1 MKPFRLHLFFLLTLI
16 WGTLRARQPDPVRL
30 DSVNSVYDEQNPRLN
45 PDGSQ
50 LYFTRSGH
58 PDNVGGLID
67 RGDIWVARKN
77 SDGSW
82 GTPQNAGHL
91 INPRGLNGVVGFS
104 ANGKTMYLLNH
115 FEPDG
120 QGGGKLRN
128 GIAKSTRKN
137 GAWSTPE
144 RVKITYFKN
153 NSEYISAFISPDERV
168 MVLSLRAFQTFG
180 NEDIYVTF
188 RQTDG
193 SWGQPRNLGS
203 TINTD
208 SEEWS
213 PFLSA
218 DKSILYFSSNGHGGE
233 GSRDVFASRRLD
245 DSWVNWSKPINLGTK
260 VNTKGVELGYFI
272 PASGELA
279 YFSSTRNSEGFGDL
293 FSHPLSA
300 LEKIA
305 DNAQVETSPEVENEK
320 PAFPEKGTVAM
331 TLQVLDIRTD
341 QPVNALVSLTFGEE
355 EAGIN
360 TGEIESK
367 DKKWVMNFEGGTRVH
382 VEITAAGYL
391 NYKGAFVAKP
401 ETLQFKTTEVFRL
414 TPGTAGTKIRIKDVL
429 FERSKATFADPATA
443 KVNLD
448 RLVELMQANPEM
460 EIRLEGHTDNRGNP
474 KLLKK
479 LSKNRVETVKEY
491 LVDKGIA
498 AQRIETAGL
507 GAMDPVAGNT
517 NETDRRKNRRVEFV
531 IISSQ

>member
-1 MKPFRLHLFFLLTLI
+1 MKPFRLNLFFLLTLI
-16 WGTLRARQPDPVRL
+16 GGTLQAQEPDPVRI
-30 DSVNSVYDEQNPRLN
+30 DSVNSVYDEQNPRLS

-67 RGDIWVARKN
+67 PGDIWVAHKN

-82 GTPQNAGHL
+82 STPQNAGNILNHT
-91 INPRGLNGVVGFS
+91 GLNGVVGFS

-128 GIAKSTRKN
+128 GIAKSTWKN
-137 GAWSTPE
+137 GAWSAPE

-168 MVLSLRAFQTFG
+168 MVLSIHSFQTFG
-180 NEDIYVTF
+180 NEDLYVTF

-233 GSRDVFASRRLD
+233 GSRDVFALRRLD
-245 DSWVNWSKPINLGTK
+245 DSWINWSKPVNVGTK
-260 VNTKGVELGYFI
+260 INTKGVELGYFI

-300 LEKIA
+300 AEKA
-305 DNAQVETSPEVENEK
+305 ARDAQVETSPEVENEK
-320 PAFPEKGTVAM
+320 PALPEKGTVAM

-341 QPVNALVSLTFGEE
+341 QPINARVSLTFGEE

-360 TGEIESK
+360 TGEIESE
-367 DKKWVMNFEGGTRVH
+367 DKKWTMNFEEGTGVH

-391 NYKGAFVAKP
+391 NYKGAFVAKS
-401 ETLQFKTTEVFRL
+401 EATEDFRL

-429 FERSKATFADPATA
+429 FERAKATFADPATA
-443 KVNLD
+443 RVNLD
-448 RLVELMQANPEM
+448 RLVELMRANPEM

-479 LSKNRVETVKEY
+479 LSQNRVETVKKY
-491 LVDKGIA
+491 LVEKGIA
-498 AQRIETAGL
+498 AKRIETAGL
-507 GAMDPVAGNT
+507 GAMDPVAENA
-517 NETDRRKNRRVEFV
+517 NESGRRENRRVEFV
-531 IISSQ
+531 IIK

>member
-1 MKPFRLHLFFLLTLI
+1 MKPFRLNFFLLLTLI
-16 WGTLRARQPDPVRL
+16 WGTLRAQQPDPVRI

-67 RGDIWVARKN
+67 RGDIWVAYKN

-82 GTPQNAGHL
+82 GTLQNAGNILNH
-91 INPRGLNGVVGFS
+91 RGLNGVVGFS

-137 GAWSTPE
+137 GAWSAPE
-144 RVKITYFKN
+144 RVKITYFTN

-168 MVLSLRAFQTFG
+168 MVLSLQSFQTFG
-180 NEDIYVTF
+180 NEDLYVTF

-218 DKSILYFSSNGHGGE
+218 DKSTLYFSSNGHGGE

-245 DSWVNWSKPINLGTK
+245 DSWINWSKPVNVGTK
-260 VNTKGVELGYFI
+260 VNTKGMELGYFI
-272 PASGELA
+272 PASGEFA

-305 DNAQVETSPEVENEK
+305 RDAQVETSPEVENEK
-320 PAFPEKGTVAM
+320 PALPEKRTVDM
-331 TLQVLDIRTD
+331 TLQVLDIRTS
-341 QPVNALVSLTFGEE
+341 QPVNALVNLTFGTEK
-355 EAGIN
+355 AGIN
-360 TGEIESK
+360 TEEIESE
-367 DKKWVMNFEGGTRVH
+367 DKKWTMNFEEGTPVY
-382 VEITAAGYL
+382 VEITAEGYL
-391 NYKGAFVAKP
+391 NYRGEFVAKSDTV
-401 ETLQFKTTEVFRL
+401 EGFRL

-429 FERSKATFADPATA
+429 FERGKSTFADPAIA

-448 RLVELMQANPEM
+448 RLVELMQANPEI
-460 EIRLEGHTDNRGNP
+460 EIRLEGHTDNQGNP
-474 KLLKK
+474 KLLKQ
-479 LSKNRVETVKEY
+479 LSQNRVETVKEY
-491 LVDKGIA
+491 LVGKGIA

-507 GAMDPVAGNT
+507 GAMHPVVGNT

>member
-1 MKPFRLHLFFLLTLI
+1 MKPFRLHLFLLLTLI
-16 WGTLRARQPDPVRL
+16 WGTLRAQQPI
-30 DSVNSVYDEQNPRLN
+30 DSVNSVYDEQNPRLS

-82 GTPQNAGHL
+82 STPQNAGNILNH
-91 INPRGLNGVVGFS
+91 RGLNGVVGFS

-120 QGGGKLRN
+120 QGGGKIRN

-137 GAWSTPE
+137 GAWSAPE

-153 NSEYISAFISPDERV
+153 NSEYISASISPDERV

-180 NEDIYVTF
+180 NEDLYVTF
-188 RQTDG
+188 QQPDG

-245 DSWVNWSKPINLGTK
+245 DSWVNWSKPVNVGTK
-260 VNTKGVELGYFI
+260 INTKGVELGYFI

-279 YFSSTRNSEGFGDL
+279 YFSSTRNSEGFGNL

-300 LEKIA
+300 AEKAARGSQIEPPSDDTA
-305 DNAQVETSPEVENEK
+305 PAETPGLGVQNEK
-320 PAFPEKGTVAM
+320 PALPEKGTVAM
-331 TLQVLDIRTD
+331 TMQVLDIRTD
-341 QPVNALVSLTFGEE
+341 QPVNALVNLTFGTE

-360 TGEIESK
+360 TGEIESE
-367 DKKWVMNFEGGTRVH
+367 DKKWTMNFEEGTGVH

-391 NYKGAFVAKP
+391 NYKGAFVAKSDII
-401 ETLQFKTTEVFRL
+401 EDFRL

-429 FERSKATFADPATA
+429 FERGKATFADPATA

-479 LSKNRVETVKEY
+479 LSQNRVETVKEY

-507 GAMDPVAGNT
+507 GAMNPVAENT
-517 NETDRRKNRRVEFV
+517 NESGRSKNRRVEFV
-531 IISSQ
+531 IIK